1 MAIGVVLVAALAIEA
16 APLVM
21 ALVTARGAGTV
32 GIAVVTITGL
42 VTAMT
47 MLRALRVVIAMT
59 VL

>member
-1 MAIGVVLVAALAIEA
+1 MVLVAALAIEA

-42 VTAMT
+42 VTVMT